1 MVRFKLAEH
10 AAQMGRCCC
19 STPLARIYTRLVRSH
34 KWVDR
39 RSLALHEAV
48 AAKLEGEP
56 GLLDVARSNLRRW
69 LQDRAE
75 PALDEW
81 RDLIARTPLD
91 GIVTLLRSSTPT
103 AARLRQSSPFA
114 GILTPEERQA
124 ILNRYEPRRA

>member
-1 MVRFKLAEH
+1 MLLLDPARTDLYSVGAFTRVGGS
-10 AAQMGRCCC
+10 AQSRA
-19 STPLARIYTRLVRSH
+19 S
-34 KWVDR
+34 
-39 RSLALHEAV
+39 RSL
-48 AAKLEGEP
+48 AAKLEAEP

-103 AARLRQSSPFA
+103 AARLPQSSPFA